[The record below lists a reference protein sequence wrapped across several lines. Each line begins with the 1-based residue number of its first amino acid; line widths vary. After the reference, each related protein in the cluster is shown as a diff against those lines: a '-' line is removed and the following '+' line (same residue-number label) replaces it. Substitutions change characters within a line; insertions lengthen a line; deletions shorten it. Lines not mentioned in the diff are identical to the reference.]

1 MVRRMDSVAQ
11 PWATQPWAAQPWLAG
26 RRLVSYGVHAAGLV
40 VASTH
45 TALSALAHTV
55 ATVARPAG
63 LRGLAR
69 EAGVLVTHLVMYPWG
84 ALTEQLR
91 PGGPYDCYRTDELSP
106 AERGL
111 VIADVRTT
119 GTPILLVHGFADN
132 RSAFTVL
139 GRALRRRGSGVVHC
153 LNYSV
158 LTALTGDVRSA
169 AHELGR
175 EVERICEATGAE
187 RVHVVGHS
195 LGGLVARYYVQRL
208 GGDARMHTLVTLGTP
223 HHGTLTAYLL
233 PTPVLLQLRPHSDIM
248 TELAAPAPGCR
259 THFVAVWSELDEW
272 IVPQYNARL
281 DHPDLLVINYQLS
294 DVGHLSLPVD
304 PRVVHTVV
312 STLTRLDGTQPA
324 HQQSAAALAESLR
337 SDTAVAHALGS
348 SPTTAS

>member
-1 MVRRMDSVAQ
+1 MDS
-11 PWATQPWAAQPWLAG
+11 AAQPWLAA
-26 RRLVSYGVHAAGLV
+26 RQLVSYGGHAARLV

-84 ALTEQLR
+84 ALTEQLS
-91 PGGPYDCYRTDELSP
+91 PGGQYDYYRTDELSP

-111 VIADVRTT
+111 VLADVRTV

-132 RSAFTVL
+132 RSVFRVL
-139 GRALRRRGSGVVHC
+139 GRAFRRSGFGVVHC

-158 LTALTGDVRSA
+158 LTALTGNVRSA

-175 EVERICEATGAE
+175 EVDRICEATGAE
-187 RVHVVGHS
+187 QVHVVGHS

-208 GGDARMHTLVTLGTP
+208 GGDARVHTLVTLGTP

-233 PTPVLLQLRPHSDIM
+233 PTPVLNQLRPHSDIM
-248 TELAAPAPGCR
+248 AELAEPAPGCR
-259 THFVAVWSELDEW
+259 THFVAVWSDLDGW
-272 IVPQYNARL
+272 IVPQRNAKL
-281 DHPDLLVINYQLS
+281 DHPDLLVINYRLS

-304 PRVVHTVV
+304 PRVVRTVA
-312 STLTRLDGTQPA
+312 SALIHLDETKLTP
-324 HQQSAAALAESLR
+324 
-337 SDTAVAHALGS
+337 
-348 SPTTAS
+348 